1 MWAVKVCKAIDCLC
15 YERAIHCWFKY
26 KYKPYQR
33 SQKFFVRRRPLNILS
48 WVFPWY
54 AGLTA
59 DSPAQFLLV
68 ELRGVG
74 RTNYVSGCEPGVKIC

>member
-48 WVFPWY
+48 WVFLGMQIPPLNFY
-54 AGLTA
+54 
-59 DSPAQFLLV
+59 
-68 ELRGVG
+68 
-74 RTNYVSGCEPGVKIC
+74 